1 MADSRFNRL
10 RGWITRAG
18 RGAAG
23 PVEVGLVVLVVLGVW
38 RLALGWDWTLVPGG
52 RPGRDATPQSGL
64 DWLVLGV
71 AAMACVGWLA
81 VRGRAV
87 LGCVA
92 VCVPVVIASG
102 WRLAAAG
109 VVGWP
114 TEVASLIFALSL
126 TCMTT
131 ATIGAWLRHREVVRH
146 L

>member
-1 MADSRFNRL
+1 MAESTFARL
-10 RGWITRAG
+10 RAWAARV
-18 RGAAG
+18 RHGAAG
-23 PVEVGLVVLVVLGVW
+23 PVEVGAVVALVLGVW
-38 RLALGWDWTLVPGG
+38 RLALGWDWALVPG
-52 RPGRDATPQSGL
+52 RQPGRDITPQTGF
-64 DWLVLGV
+64 DWLVLGMV
-71 AAMACVGWLA
+71 AMACVGWLG

-109 VVGWP
+109 VIGWP
-114 TEVASLIFALSL
+114 TELASLIFALSL

-131 ATIGAWLRHREVVRH
+131 ATIGAWLRHREVARR